1 MKTAQE
7 FSSGNIIKMGEEV
20 FIIQKAAFS
29 KSGRN
34 AAVVKFKMKN
44 LITGQI
50 REEVV
55 KAADKFEDVRLEK
68 NTMQFLYAL
77 DDEYNFMDNE
87 TFEQI
92 AFREDDL
99 GDALNYLVEEMNLD
113 ILFYEGKAVGVEVP
127 RVVEREITYTEPG
140 LRGDTTGK
148 VTKPASISTGYEL
161 QVPLFINIGDVI
173 RIDTRT
179 GEYMERVNSK

>member
-7 FSSGNIIKMGEEV
+7 FSSGNIIKMGEDV

-34 AAVVKFKMKN
+34 AAIVKLKMKN
-44 LITGQI
+44 LITGQVK
-50 REEVV
+50 EDVV
-55 KAADKFEDVRLEK
+55 KASDKFDDVRLDK
-68 NTMQFLYAL
+68 NTMQFLYMS

-92 AFREDDL
+92 AFRADDL
-99 GDALNYLVEEMNLD
+99 GDALNYLIEEMTLD
-113 ILFYEGKAVGVEVP
+113 ILFYEGKPVGVEVP
-127 RVVEREITYTEPG
+127 RTVERAVTYTEPG

-148 VTKPASISTGYEL
+148 VTKPATIETGYEL
-161 QVPLFINIGDVI
+161 QVPLFVNIGDVI

-179 GEYMERVNSK
+179 GEYMERVNK